1 MGSMLFS
8 DHLFWHIIHIC
19 LNQPGKF
26 LTFSWF
32 KKSIQGHERSCTI
45 FFCKCLSKMAGW
57 KPLQPTWLLFFPVAS
72 ITPSGITATVITLIH
87 EMWSE
92 TWYKPISAQP
102 FAQLTVL
109 TKCPGETQLGLPAV
123 TPAGA
128 LHFRVVASTEHTGG
142 EDLGCR
148 PLPRACVHKGQIYK
162 QEDAGN
168 RARVRWRAPATHN
181 LCSPLLGQRCPRR
194 RQRERMNLPYI
205 TSQPR

>member
-1 MGSMLFS
+1 MRGLAPFSSVNVWVKWQVGSPFS
-8 DHLFWHIIHIC
+8 LLGCF
-19 LNQPGKF
+19 
-26 LTFSWF
+26 FS
-32 KKSIQGHERSCTI
+32 Q
-45 FFCKCLSKMAGW
+45 
-57 KPLQPTWLLFFPVAS
+57 WLPQ
-72 ITPSGITATVITLIH
+72 TPSGITATVITLIH

-92 TWYKPISAQP
+92 TWYRPISAQP

-109 TKCPGETQLGLPAV
+109 TKCPGETQSGLPAI

-148 PLPRACVHKGQIYK
+148 PLPSACVHKGQICI

-181 LCSPLLGQRCPRR
+181 LCSPLLGQQCPRR
-194 RQRERMNLPYI
+194 RQRERMNLPH
-205 TSQPR
+205 TTPQPR